1 MAAVDHVS
9 QRADALP
16 WLVLQPHRPHHLAV
30 HRCDLFAGAQVCN
43 GRGTMLL
50 RDAEGDA
57 AARAAAVKAEHKAR
71 LFRRSTMHEGVNA
84 KRAMLADKPSRDL
97 LDVFETR
104 PPHQR

>member
-1 MAAVDHVS
+1 MSSIDHVS
-9 QRADALP
+9 QRADAQP
-16 WLVLQPHRPHHLAV
+16 GLVLQPHRPRHLAV

-71 LFRRSTMHEGVNA
+71 LFRRSTTQAGVAA
-84 KRAMLADKPSRDL
+84 KREMLAAKARRGL
-97 LDVFETR
+97 LHVVE
-104 PPHQR
+104 